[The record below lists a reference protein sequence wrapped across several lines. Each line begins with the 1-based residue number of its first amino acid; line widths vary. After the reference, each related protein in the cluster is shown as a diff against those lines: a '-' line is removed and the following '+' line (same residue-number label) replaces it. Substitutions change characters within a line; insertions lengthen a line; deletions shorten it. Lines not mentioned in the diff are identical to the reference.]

1 MLIHYVLLYVVAVFA
16 GLLGSIIGIGGG
28 IIIVPVL
35 SLWLNVPIQY
45 AIAASLISV
54 IATSIAGAHSYVEQ
68 NITNVRLGMF
78 LEVSTTSGALAGAL
92 LAVILHGW
100 ILSIIFGTLVLSM
113 ALFSFATRSRD
124 DRISFVK
131 DESAEGKK
139 LENLLNIEGSYYD
152 KALDK
157 DVHYWVRNPL
167 GGSFLALLAGLG
179 SGLLGI
185 GGGVV
190 KVTAMNAMMRVPMK
204 VSVATSKFMIGV
216 TAATSSIIY
225 LISGSFIVAPVALGT
240 MTGATIGS
248 SVMNHF
254 KSKSIKIVFT
264 LVTAYL
270 SYKMIAAG
278 LKQGFDI
285 SLF

>member
-124 DRISFVK
+124 DRISFV
-131 DESAEGKK
+131 
-139 LENLLNIEGSYYD
+139 NLLNIEGSYYD

-225 LISGSFIVAPVALGT
+225 LISGSINFFIVAPVALGT